1 MVKLFLAGVVGFI
14 LIVFGVV
21 AAVVTP
27 LVPGVQQNL
36 NGAPQSPFHIPQPVV
51 DAFRGVFGAA
61 TPEVILF
68 ASLSIG
74 GLLVLYT
81 VATLISAT
89 VMRRKV
95 RRTKEAQ
102 LGYQGRMN
110 ALRASGQPG
119 RKKRSKDQSELEKL
133 WK

>member
-1 MVKLFLAGVVGFI
+1 MVKLVLATVVGFI

-27 LVPGVQQNL
+27 LVPGVQQNFA
-36 NGAPQSPFHIPQPVV
+36 GAPQSPFHIPQPVV
-51 DAFRGVFGAA
+51 DAFRSVFGAA

-68 ASLSIG
+68 GSLSIG
-74 GLLVLYT
+74 ALLVLY
-81 VATLISAT
+81 AAAALMSAL
-89 VMRRKV
+89 VMRY
-95 RRTKEAQ
+95 RTARARTLQ

-110 ALRASGQPG
+110 ALRLSGQLRG
-119 RKKRSKDQSELEKL
+119 EKRSTEQSEFETL